1 LEGVI
6 PILRLST
13 TVASHSRI
21 GFGGLYIFRQL
32 SSSHQTERW
41 FNSDRS
47 IRSLSKAADDYLSS
61 DKLVSFS
68 PEQLYQE
75 VVLGKNTQYFLV
87 DIRANQDFVNSNT
100 RGSVSI
106 PYKRLILKNLLP
118 CQKIKY

>member
-1 LEGVI
+1 MAGCTYSGNSAQVTK
-6 PILRLST
+6 PS
-13 TVASHSRI
+13 
-21 GFGGLYIFRQL
+21 GGLTLTDQF
-32 SSSHQTERW
+32 E
-41 FNSDRS
+41 
-47 IRSLSKAADDYLSS
+47 SLSKAADDYLSS